1 MEHTV
6 VQFCYPTL
14 DLTSI
19 LMFTIFSELWPSLL
33 ISLWFPPTFIRQY
46 IFNTSSLLNWHS
58 FEWVWVQFEF
68 FSTGFMG
75 EICCYWMKILSQIIV
90 ERMEWIII
98 FPEIRKTI
106 WFQCKILNLLD
117 ASLEG
122 WPLSPSRGI
131 SVEFLVSSLLRSAI
145 LSVMLLPCS
154 IIGSMLK
161 PWSFDGIS
169 SFLYLIS
176 CPLDVKWV
184 SIHLTLWVLC

>member
-1 MEHTV
+1 
-6 VQFCYPTL
+6 
-14 DLTSI
+14 
-19 LMFTIFSELWPSLL
+19 
-33 ISLWFPPTFIRQY
+33 
-46 IFNTSSLLNWHS
+46 
-58 FEWVWVQFEF
+58 
-68 FSTGFMG
+68 MG

-161 PWSFDGIS
+161 P
-169 SFLYLIS
+169 
-176 CPLDVKWV
+176 
-184 SIHLTLWVLC
+184 